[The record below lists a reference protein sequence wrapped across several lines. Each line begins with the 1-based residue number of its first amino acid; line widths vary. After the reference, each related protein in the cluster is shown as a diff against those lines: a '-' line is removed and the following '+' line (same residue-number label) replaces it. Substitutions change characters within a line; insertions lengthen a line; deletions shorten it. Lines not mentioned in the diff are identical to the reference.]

1 MAYLGRVGIPN
12 ISELLNI
19 DHPRRDLLPQL
30 PQLSLHRMR
39 LYTFVGSKFGALYHK
54 NPRAVAAAHLRE
66 RGSGES
72 GCPYLQCTI
81 SALAPAAASSYI
93 PTYLDTVDSGNGST
107 AVPLPT
113 SSLFSSQS

>member
-12 ISELLNI
+12 ISEIFELLNI

-39 LYTFVGSKFGALYHK
+39 LYTFVGSKFGALYHT

-81 SALAPAAASSYI
+81 SALAPAAVSSYI
-93 PTYLDTVDSGNGST
+93 CTNISGYR
-107 AVPLPT
+107 
-113 SSLFSSQS
+113 